1 MSDTID
7 ERDASAGASTVAR
20 EDELARQEAI
30 KRIEHKRRYWIG
42 TAVSAG
48 GMLIL
53 AAIWAITEYHNAG
66 GWPTQG
72 FSQSSGIHDVWNI
85 WIIYPAMAWVFLT
98 VVGGLIAYLR
108 KPISESQIRRE
119 IERQSRLARPAR
131 LTGRE
136 LVVQRLRVRHLEPRY
151 RVVADRTQ
159 VLDQRAQR
167 VAVRHDQHAAVP
179 A

>member
-1 MSDTID
+1 MPKTVN
-7 ERDASAGASTVAR
+7 ERDAGAGSDATAR
-20 EDELARQEAI
+20 EQELARQDAI

-42 TAVSAG
+42 TAASTG

-53 AAIWAITEYHNAG
+53 AAVWAITEYHNAG

-108 KPISESQIRRE
+108 KPISESQIRSE
-119 IERQSRLARPAR
+119 IERQSRS
-131 LTGRE
+131 
-136 LVVQRLRVRHLEPRY
+136 
-151 RVVADRTQ
+151 
-159 VLDQRAQR
+159 
-167 VAVRHDQHAAVP
+167 
-179 A
+179 